1 MRLLEGQTALVT
13 GGSRGIGRA
22 IALKLAEAGAEILL
36 HYHRNE
42 AAAQS
47 VACEISGHSR
57 LLKAD
62 LGLPKT
68 IDAMFESLGG
78 TRLHIMVNNAGVW
91 GPTPLGSTS
100 IEQLD
105 AMLDTNLKG
114 LFWITQ
120 AALPYLQDGANIVN
134 ISSVAGRV
142 GVGDGR
148 SVYGATKAAVDSF
161 TKSWALELAPRKIRV
176 NAVAPGY
183 VKSDMT
189 SEYFSDPEVLQRAV
203 ERSPFGRLGNV
214 EEVADVVLFLCSPA
228 TRWITGQSLN
238 VSGGFVV

>member
-13 GGSRGIGRA
+13 GSSRGIGRA
-22 IALKLAEAGAEILL
+22 IALQLADAGAEILI
-36 HYHRNE
+36 HYHQNE
-42 AAAQS
+42 TAAQS
-47 VACEISGHSR
+47 VAREISGHSR

-62 LGLPKT
+62 LRSPKT

-78 TRLHIMVNNAGVW
+78 TRLHILVNNAGVW

-120 AALPYLQDGANIVN
+120 AALPYLEDGANIVN

-142 GVGDGR
+142 GIAAGR
-148 SVYGATKAAVDSF
+148 SLYGATKAAVDSF
-161 TKSWALELAPRKIRV
+161 TKSWALELSPRKICGTRI
-176 NAVAPGY
+176 
-183 VKSDMT
+183 
-189 SEYFSDPEVLQRAV
+189 RR
-203 ERSPFGRLGNV
+203 ERHDFQV
-214 EEVADVVLFLCSPA
+214 F
-228 TRWITGQSLN
+228 
-238 VSGGFVV
+238 F